1 MSTVYNSVRVNEK
14 AWSEV
19 LKRERLWWTD
29 LDGLSLWNYCS
40 WSNSLLET
48 KLKTKTTNKPKQTS
62 NHPKNN
68 QKDSGMLF
76 ALIFQKSTTFEDFF
90 CLQWSIW
97 FHTKLKRA
105 SHPAYPEHRF
115 NACTQDLLWGTCLP
129 SPRTVELFEG

>member
-90 CLQWSIW
+90 LLTVIHLVSHKAEESLTSSLSWAPLQCLYSG
-97 FHTKLKRA
+97 FTVRYL
-105 SHPAYPEHRF
+105 PAI
-115 NACTQDLLWGTCLP
+115 T
-129 SPRTVELFEG
+129 